1 MKLGL
6 DKEGFLKIFGFLK
19 EYNFIVVDEAES
31 KIKLEES
38 ERKFLVQTAT
48 S

>member
-6 DKEGFLKIFGFLK
+6 DKESFLKILDFLK
-19 EYNFIVVDEAES
+19 EYNFIVLDEAES

-38 ERKFLVQTAT
+38 VRKFLVQTAT

>member
-6 DKEGFLKIFGFLK
+6 DKESVLKIFGFLK
-19 EYNFIVVDEAES
+19 EYNFIVVDEVES

-38 ERKFLVQTAT
+38 VRKFLVQTAT

>member
-6 DKEGFLKIFGFLK
+6 DKENFLKIFGFLK

-38 ERKFLVQTAT
+38 VRKFLVQTAT